1 MLGQLKDLLKPGGRI
16 VVITFHSLEDRM
28 VKLFFREGGLQMQ
41 VRDEVF
47 GTRKENPFEVITKKP
62 ILPGAD
68 EIRRNPRSRSAKLRA
83 ARRREE

>member
-1 MLGQLKDLLKPGGRI
+1 
-16 VVITFHSLEDRM
+16 
-28 VKLFFREGGLQMQ
+28 MQ
-41 VRDEVF
+41 ERDEVF